1 MIVIGEARVSV
12 EGEGPELVDRAAD
25 SLLCT
30 VHTLPGDTL
39 GPAPATP
46 HLQTPLYVQISAR

>member
-39 GPAPATP
+39 GPAPAP